1 MLGATRIIGI
11 EKNEKRERKKKKK
24 KQRKNTCH
32 FNRSRRFLKEQR
44 QKELSLINSESE
56 NNSSL

>member
-11 EKNEKRERKKKKK
+11 EKNEKRERRKK

-44 QKELSLINSESE
+44 QKEPSLINSESE

>member
-1 MLGATRIIGI
+1 MRR
-11 EKNEKRERKKKKK
+11 EKEEKK

-44 QKELSLINSESE
+44 QKEPSLINSESE